1 VALPLLLLWDT
12 RKPCTRQAII
22 IVHQVKPYEVRSLPY
37 CLPGSIRDFLRHR
50 GDRDKHAPT
59 LLQKE
64 SVVRR
69 VALSHALPQR
79 ARVHRRRRTRAS
91 WLLGSFETSCHTLC
105 SHLMATSILKFYWG
119 SASTSGAVCNTE
131 NRKHPEA
138 LFDVVLNT
146 NRGCERHRYRFWLYA
161 DRTEWRLRMD
171 HETIDLST
179 PNGGDLLVINKLS
192 TKIDNDSLYKV
203 TILPRTDPIEP

>member
-1 VALPLLLLWDT
+1 
-12 RKPCTRQAII
+12 
-22 IVHQVKPYEVRSLPY
+22 LPY

-91 WLLGSFETSCHTLC
+91 WLLGSFETSCRTLC

-131 NRKHPEA
+131 NRKQPEA

-146 NRGCERHRYRFWLYA
+146 DRGCERHSRVLGIFYPCLS
-161 DRTEWRLRMD
+161 RLR
-171 HETIDLST
+171 ILALVLSA
-179 PNGGDLLVINKLS
+179 NYGLLS
-192 TKIDNDSLYKV
+192 QS
-203 TILPRTDPIEP
+203 